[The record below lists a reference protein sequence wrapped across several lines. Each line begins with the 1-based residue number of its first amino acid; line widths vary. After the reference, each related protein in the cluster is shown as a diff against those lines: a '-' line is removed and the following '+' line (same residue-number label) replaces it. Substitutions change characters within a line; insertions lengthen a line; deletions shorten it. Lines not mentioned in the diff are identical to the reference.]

1 VPRLRDDALYQ
12 RAFEVASRVMDE
24 ELRAFRRRLAT
35 RVIAKV
41 DQALL
46 DMGEHFDEA
55 LLRRALADYD
65 RVYVEESMQY
75 IRSVLI
81 RSGEIEIAK
90 RLAEL
95 AGKVGVD
102 DLPEPFRSGYV
113 ELERAGTIGRLLA
126 LSQNPRTD
134 AN

>member
-1 VPRLRDDALYQ
+1 MPKLIDDPLYARALQ
-12 RAFEVASRVMDE
+12 AVQAMQAE
-24 ELRAFRRRLAT
+24 ELRSFRRRLAN

-65 RVYVEESMQY
+65 RMYVEESMQY
-75 IRSVLI
+75 IRSVLV
-81 RSGEIEIAK
+81 RSGEIEVAK

-102 DLPEPFRSGYV
+102 DLPEPFRSGYA

-126 LSQNPRTD
+126 LSANPRTE